1 MPQRRTPRTLSV
13 DWFARLPDDA
23 LVRERLVL
31 PGPDNPAPLVDVGRE
46 TLRRWSREGKAP
58 SAITVGSTRHYKVSE
73 LRRWLRG
80 EWSLNGMTAKAEAV

>member
-1 MPQRRTPRTLSV
+1 MPQRRTPRTMSV

-31 PGPDNPAPLVDVGRE
+31 PGPDNPSPLVDVGRE
-46 TLRRWSREGKAP
+46 TLRRWGLEGKAP
-58 SAITVGSTRHYKVSE
+58 RPITVGATRHYKVGE

-80 EWSLNGMTAKAEAV
+80 EWPLHGITAKAEAA